1 LRSPTA
7 INTTR
12 YPYPIFEK
20 LPTPGRVGLFAVS
33 AVVMA
38 LSTSMLKWLYGRV
51 NGFGTPTPARSR
63 PGDVKQDG
71 IH

>member
-1 LRSPTA
+1 
-7 INTTR
+7 
-12 YPYPIFEK
+12 
-20 LPTPGRVGLFAVS
+20 
-33 AVVMA
+33 MA